1 MLINEFIESVPMANL
16 GITSA
21 SFRIETALSNSN
33 REVSKNIERLAT
45 GDANANAGDRS
56 SYVAMSDT
64 FQLDMAATSSAIR
77 SAAVAMGYLET
88 TTEVLNSASTLLAR
102 LQELAVLSLNDTNTT
117 SDNDAINSELQ
128 ALGNEFNRLMTSAQY
143 KEKDLFVT
151 TAHSEL
157 LALGGRSQERSFGVE
172 AVDYA
177 DLLSAINAETQ
188 YLGTQANPLVSG
200 TTYEI
205 VDKSRLTTWIN
216 NWSPRTTLPSVDAYL
231 AGRSDLSSADDVIEG
246 AKFTPNRNLV
256 ALTDALGVK
265 EVRGS
270 LTELIEKTQQNVND
284 ARVMASAQYAAIENA
299 ISFATDLRVQ
309 YQLGNDTVSEVNFSS
324 ETAYLAK
331 NQILQQAATAMLIQA
346 NQGQRGLLQLIS
358 S

>member
-1 MLINEFIESVPMANL
+1 MANL

-45 GDANANAGDRS
+45 GNANASAGDRS

-64 FQLDMAATSSAIR
+64 FQLDMVATSSAIR
-77 SAAVAMGYLET
+77 GASVALGYLET
-88 TTEVLNSASTLLAR
+88 ATEVLSSASTLLAR
-102 LQELAVLSLNDTNTT
+102 LQELAVLNSNDTNTT
-117 SDNDAINSELQ
+117 SDSDALNSEIR
-128 ALGNEFNRLMTSAQY
+128 AIGDEFDRLMTSASY
-143 KEKDLFVT
+143 KGQELFF
-151 TAHSEL
+151 TAANSEL
-157 LALGGRSQERSFGVE
+157 LALGGRSQERSFGIE

-177 DLLSAINAETQ
+177 DLLSVTKAETQ

-216 NWSPRTTLPSVDAYL
+216 NWSPRTTLTSVDSYL
-231 AGRSDLSSADDVIEG
+231 AGRSDLSSANDVIEG
-246 AKFTPNRNLV
+246 AKFTPNSNLV
-256 ALTDALGVK
+256 ALTDPLGVK
-265 EVRGS
+265 EARGS
-270 LTELIEKTQQNVND
+270 LTELIEQTQQNINH
-284 ARVMASAQYAAIENA
+284 ARVMASSQYAAIENA
-299 ISFATDLRVQ
+299 ISFATDLRAQ
-309 YQLGNDTVSEVNFSS
+309 YQLGNDIVSDVNFSS

-331 NQILQQAATAMLIQA
+331 NQILQQAATALLIQA